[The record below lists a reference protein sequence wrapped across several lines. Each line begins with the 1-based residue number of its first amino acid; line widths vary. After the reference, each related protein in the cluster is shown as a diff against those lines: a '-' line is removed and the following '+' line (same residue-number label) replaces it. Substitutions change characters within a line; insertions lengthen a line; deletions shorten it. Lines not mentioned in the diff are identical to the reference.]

1 MDARDPDPAS
11 AGATVFSV
19 DVPVRWSDI
28 DADGRVNNVQVL
40 RYAEEARMQWADVA
54 GFTREAPDLMPVV
67 ASVGCTFH
75 APIGYPATVRV
86 AVRCMRVG
94 RSSVGLQFEIS
105 DATQSGTRF
114 ATATAAWVWVDR
126 ATGVPMPVP
135 ASLRA
140 LASQQELEK

>member
-1 MDARDPDPAS
+1 M
-11 AGATVFSV
+11 
-19 DVPVRWSDI
+19 

-40 RYAEEARMQWADVA
+40 RFAEEARMQWAEAA
-54 GFTREAPDLMPVV
+54 GFMRDAPDLMPVV

-86 AVRCMRVG
+86 AIRCTHVG
-94 RSSVGLQFEIS
+94 RTSVGLQFEIS
-105 DATQSGTRF
+105 EAAPSQRRF

-126 ATGVPMPVP
+126 ASGVPTPIP

-140 LASQQELEK
+140 QAIQQE